1 MYDTLRYVSQ
11 LTISYRQVC
20 SKCTLFC
27 FEYFM
32 SEEREQI
39 QPVDKNKEWAL
50 MSSILE
56 YVALVNRCSSDCLLL
71 REQK

>member
-1 MYDTLRYVSQ
+1 
-11 LTISYRQVC
+11 
-20 SKCTLFC
+20 
-27 FEYFM
+27 M

-39 QPVDKNKEWAL
+39 QPVDKNKEWVL

-71 REQK
+71 REQR

>member
-1 MYDTLRYVSQ
+1 
-11 LTISYRQVC
+11 
-20 SKCTLFC
+20 
-27 FEYFM
+27 M

-56 YVALVNRCSSDCLLL
+56 YVALVNRCSSDCVIL
-71 REQK
+71 REHK